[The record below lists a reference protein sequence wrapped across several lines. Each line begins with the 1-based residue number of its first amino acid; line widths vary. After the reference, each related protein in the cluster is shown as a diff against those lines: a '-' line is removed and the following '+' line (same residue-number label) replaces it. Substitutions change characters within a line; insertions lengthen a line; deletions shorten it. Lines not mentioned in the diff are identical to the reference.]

1 MDNSIIS
8 YIPSIVIFFGLLVA
22 IRQLRILG
30 QSYRFNTAPFVT
42 IDIEART
49 SKIPPSAHLE
59 EHIIKIDELSEWAKA
74 KPRAKHKYMVL
85 RLQNKQKHIA
95 GAATDVRFRM
105 TFKLPEYG
113 TPNTMI
119 VVSYRSKG
127 EIFLEPDEIYRFV
140 FADLKGVDTAVIDV
154 DKIEYYDVDNNKY
167 KRSYGFCHWE
177 LDNRG
182 TGSWK
187 FRAC

>member
-8 YIPSIVIFFGLLVA
+8 YVTWPLIVFGLLVA

-49 SKIPPSAHLE
+49 KILPSAPALE
-59 EHIIKIDELSEWAKA
+59 KQIIEIDELREWVKV
-74 KPRAKHKYMVL
+74 KPRAKHGYLVL
-85 RLQNKQKHIA
+85 KLQNKQKHIA

-154 DKIEYYDVDNNKY
+154 DKNKY